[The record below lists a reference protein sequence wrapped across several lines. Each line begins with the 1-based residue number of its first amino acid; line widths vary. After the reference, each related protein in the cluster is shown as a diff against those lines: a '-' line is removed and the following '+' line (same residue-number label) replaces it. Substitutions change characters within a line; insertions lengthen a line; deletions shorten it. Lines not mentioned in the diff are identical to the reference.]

1 MKTLI
6 HNRKAGFNYEILD
19 RIEAGIELLGPEV
32 KALRLGQASLDG
44 AYGVIRKSAAPA
56 GRQEAWLIGAFISPY
71 QPENLSGKGPDYDP
85 RRDRKLLL
93 TRAEI
98 AKLAGLPTN
107 LTIVPILVY
116 NKARK
121 IKLEIGIARGKKS
134 FDKRATIK
142 KRETEREIRREHSDR

>member
-6 HNRKAGFNYEILD
+6 HNRKAGFNYEIID
-19 RIEAGIELLGPEV
+19 KIEAGIELQGSEV

-44 AYGVIRKSAAPA
+44 AYGVIRN
-56 GRQEAWLIGAFISPY
+56 GEAWLIGAFISPY
-71 QPENLSGKGPDYDP
+71 QPENASGKGAGYDP
-85 RRDRKLLL
+85 RRNRKLLL

-98 AKLAGLPTN
+98 AKLAGLPAN
-107 LTIVPILVY
+107 LTIVPISVY

-121 IKLEIGIARGKKS
+121 IKLEIAIARGKKQ

-142 KRETEREIRREHSDR
+142 KRETEREVRREHSDR